1 VVSDDANLVPTSPVT
16 ITDGVATVPCVASAD
31 ITGTTVTA
39 TGPGGDTGTCS
50 VTITEVS
57 ALPKE
62 ESDQVIGGGF
72 IASVRSIVARGSTL
86 NKLRWSCAMRLK
98 LYSTTNT
105 GYNNLF
111 AVGKMESYDHAAFA
125 IAHKAQEVYFIFRN
139 HGNTETRY
147 LASGQ
152 SLPLNEWVDLIIT
165 YDYDTSTSDGVLSFY
180 LDSDTP
186 TEVVLG
192 ASDKI
197 TSTITGLTGHVG
209 SAHGQDVS
217 ICHLTVS
224 NSTAWTLA
232 TVQGYLLGNPI
243 DGTNYSAYWPMTRN
257 NSADTLTDY
266 DRAGHI
272 PMYITGPTPLLSWV
286 DAP

>member
-1 VVSDDANLVPTSPVT
+1 
-16 ITDGVATVPCVASAD
+16 VA
-31 ITGTTVTA
+31 
-39 TGPGGDTGTCS
+39 
-50 VTITEVS
+50 
-57 ALPKE
+57 
-62 ESDQVIGGGF
+62 
-72 IASVRSIVARGSTL
+72 
-86 NKLRWSCAMRLK
+86 
-98 LYSTTNT
+98 
-105 GYNNLF
+105 
-111 AVGKMESYDHAAFA
+111 
-125 IAHKAQEVYFIFRN
+125 
-139 HGNTETRY
+139 
-147 LASGQ
+147 
-152 SLPLNEWVDLIIT
+152 
-165 YDYDTSTSDGVLSFY
+165 
-180 LDSDTP
+180 
-186 TEVVLG
+186 LG

-232 TVQGYLLGNPI
+232 TMQGYLLGNPI